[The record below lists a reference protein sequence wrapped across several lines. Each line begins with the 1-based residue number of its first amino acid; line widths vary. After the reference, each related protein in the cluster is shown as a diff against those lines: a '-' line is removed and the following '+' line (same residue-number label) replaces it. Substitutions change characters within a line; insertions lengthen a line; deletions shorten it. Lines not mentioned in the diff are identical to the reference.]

1 MNALLRFFTPF
12 ILGVLVGATLMT
24 VHNGRQI
31 EHLMYTVRLLNE
43 ELTAVN
49 QELESVR
56 DNLSDERHRVVAG
69 IKVDVRLPPNLN
81 GYEERSARLEIE
93 KTVKRWLEPLY
104 GQDTDTLNFVVIP
117 QIIDGRDVPVDG
129 RNYRLETRIVFIG
142 EEIIVYVQ
150 GTPQPAGNGPVP

>member
-1 MNALLRFFTPF
+1 MKGLLRVMAPF

-56 DNLSDERHRVVAG
+56 ENLSDERRRVIST
-69 IKVDVRLPPNLN
+69 IKVDVRLPPDLTS
-81 GYEERSARLEIE
+81 YEERSARLEIE

-104 GQDTDTLNFVVIP
+104 GQDTDTLNFVIIP
-117 QIIDGRDVPVDG
+117 QIIDGRDVAVDG
-129 RNYRLETRIVFIG
+129 RNYRLETRLVFVG
-142 EEIIVYVQ
+142 EEMIVYVQ
-150 GTPQPAGNGPVP
+150 GTPESTTTGPVP